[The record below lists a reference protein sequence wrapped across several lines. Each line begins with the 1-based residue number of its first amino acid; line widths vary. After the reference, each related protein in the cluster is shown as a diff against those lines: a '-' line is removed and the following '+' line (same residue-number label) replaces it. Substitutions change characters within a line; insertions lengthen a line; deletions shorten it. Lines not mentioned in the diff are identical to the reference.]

1 MKRAVVV
8 ASGLIALGFVL
19 AAAPGCA
26 ASRAFQCMFFKGNC
40 ISYDQYLSVDQSAVP
55 TPTAEAVLQ
64 SLGNPMAVHDRNG
77 IRRSIDYHAY
87 SLTGELKIA
96 VFTFDD
102 NEKLVKK
109 ELW

>member
-8 ASGLIALGFVL
+8 ASGLLALGVLL

-26 ASRAFQCMFFKGNC
+26 ASRAFQCMFMTGKC
-40 ISYDQYLSVDQSAVP
+40 ISYDEYLSVDQSATP
-55 TPTAEAVLQ
+55 TPTAESVLR
-64 SLGNPMAVHDRNG
+64 SLGSPMAVHDRDG

-102 NEKLVKK
+102 KEKLLKK

>member
-8 ASGLIALGFVL
+8 ASGLLALGFVL

-64 SLGNPMAVHDRNG
+64 SLGSPMAVHDRNG

-87 SLTGELKIA
+87 SLTGELKVA
-96 VFTFDD
+96 QFTFDE

>member
-8 ASGLIALGFVL
+8 ASGLLALTGVL

-26 ASRAFQCMFFKGNC
+26 ASRAFQCMFMKGNC
-40 ISYDQYLSVDQSAVP
+40 ITYEQYLSVDQSSVP
-55 TPTAEAVLQ
+55 KPTAESVLQ
-64 SLGNPMAVHDRNG
+64 MLGGPMAVHDRNG

-96 VFTFDD
+96 TFTFDD
-102 NEKLVKK
+102 NEKLEKK

>member
-8 ASGLIALGFVL
+8 ASGLLALGFVL
-19 AAAPGCA
+19 TAAPGCA
-26 ASRAFQCMFFKGNC
+26 ASRAFQCMFMKGNC
-40 ISYDQYLSVDQSAVP
+40 IAYDQYLSVDQNAVP
-55 TPTAEAVLQ
+55 TPTAESVLQ
-64 SLGNPMAVHDRNG
+64 SLGSPMAVHDRNG

>member
-8 ASGLIALGFVL
+8 ASGLLALGAVL
-19 AAAPGCA
+19 GAAPGCS
-26 ASRAFQCMFFKGNC
+26 ASRAFSCLFMKGNC
-40 ISYDQYLSVDQSAVP
+40 ISYEQYLSVDQSSVP
-55 TPTAEAVLQ
+55 TPTAESVLQ
-64 SLGNPMAVHDRNG
+64 ALGNPMAVHDRNG
-77 IRRSIDYHAY
+77 IRRSVDYHAY

>member
-8 ASGLIALGFVL
+8 ASGLLALSGLL
-19 AAAPGCA
+19 AVAPGCS
-26 ASRAFQCMFFKGNC
+26 ASRAFGCLFMKGNC
-40 ISYDQYLSVDQSAVP
+40 ITYDQYLSVDQNASP
-55 TPTAEAVLQ
+55 TPTAESVLQ

-87 SLTGELKIA
+87 SLTGELKVA
-96 VFTFDD
+96 TFTFDD
-102 NEKLVKK
+102 NEKLEKK